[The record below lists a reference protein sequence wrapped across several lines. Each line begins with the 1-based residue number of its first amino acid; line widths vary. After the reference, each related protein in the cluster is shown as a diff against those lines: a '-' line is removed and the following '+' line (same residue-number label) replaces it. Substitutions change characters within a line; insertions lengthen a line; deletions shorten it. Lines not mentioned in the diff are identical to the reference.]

1 MPLDRDLNIPP
12 YFDDFNEDS
21 KYYRYLY
28 RPSVAVQAR
37 ELTGTQTMLQNQIER
52 FGNHIFKDGSIVDGV
67 GITYYPNV
75 HYISVEDYFTT
86 NTSLNVTDLDSTYL
100 LTNSTDSNNTVR
112 AVIKIAKLGTKENHP
127 ATNRFYL
134 DYISTGTN
142 GANDVS
148 QFAEGDTIY
157 VYSPV
162 QGKFNTLDANNLV
175 DTIDTLTTNGTF
187 TANGYAYCIGVSD
200 GIIFQKGFFLKVE
213 PQVITCRDY
222 STNVTG
228 YVVGFNTVEDI
239 IDEYDDTTLFD
250 NALGYSNENAPGA
263 HRLELTPSLVCKE
276 KTDAANNI
284 QFFSIVEFDG
294 QSPTQQNDD
303 PTYAA
308 IGKAIADR
316 TYEESG
322 DYVVKPFNIETRN
335 NDANSSTFFYE
346 ISPGIAYVRG
356 NRIEKIGPTKVE
368 SPRGITTAYAEN
380 QIITAN
386 YGNYVIVDEL
396 VGQFDTEKMSEVVL
410 YNGWLRSIS
419 DAEGI
424 SASLSAGTIV
434 GYANVRAVEFY
445 SGTKNNAK
453 CQYLLYLFNIRMN
466 STYSFS
472 DDVKSI
478 YVTSGGTFG
487 AARADIV
494 TDDGLVTG
502 KAVLRESTRS
512 SLVFDTGMNAVKV
525 LAGNTGIGDSS
536 FVYTQIKA
544 GTIDANGAIALTI
557 DSAASG
563 GTERLNASSGAV
575 LVGNDLDEYYF
586 TLTANA
592 YSANLGSI
600 AFSSGNTVITGT
612 NFLTT
617 LSTNTLIRISA
628 NSTTNHIRR
637 VVTIANNTSATIDA
651 TISTT
656 NAASVFQ
663 SFYIDGSIL
672 PIETITINSNTSFT
686 AELGVNL
693 DSGSQSVY
701 AAYPISRTSAV
712 AIPKVV
718 SKNRFVKIDCSN
730 NAGGITGPWNLGF
743 VDVHKLRHVYIG
755 TTYED
760 TNTDRLDWFTLDTGQ
775 RDEFYDHAKLVINP
789 KYRSKIDA
797 NSRFLVEL
805 DYFTANTSTSV
816 GFFSVESYPIDDAN
830 TANTTAITT
839 IELPLYDGKEL
850 RNCVDFRPRKF
861 NTSNTSATSNTGATV
876 NPEASNTSFDI
887 AAGGHYL
894 IAPDNNFTADFE
906 FYLPRIDLVVID
918 STGRF
923 GVVRGIASPS
933 PRKPFV
939 ENDQSIFAEVY
950 VPAYPTATKREFD
963 TYKTGQFTKINLKT
977 NRRYTMKDI
986 GVIDERVKRI
996 EYYTVLNTL
1005 EQQARDLTVSDSNG
1019 LDRFKNGIF
1028 ADPFNSH
1035 NIGNVSDFEYKIS
1048 IDPKETVARPF
1059 IQRHDIDMMYM
1070 AATSNNI
1077 TKTGPILTLPYS
1089 PELYISQNYATK
1101 YRNVCESV
1109 WQWNGRLQLYPSF
1122 DFFRDEDTSPNVNV
1136 NIDIAAPWEQFA
1148 NSPWGSRYGDWR
1160 TTNSST
1166 AVDTNVTT
1174 NGPFTTST
1182 TTTTTTTTQEA
1193 TVDQLTVDT
1202 ITSTIDLGS
1211 YVKDFSVQPYMRSRL
1226 VAFVTYNMKP
1236 NTTLHAFFDDVNVDA
1251 HCAPGTID
1259 PGMLYSENDAAD
1271 SLQHTVVTQ
1280 TGAFGDPLVS
1290 DSTGAVYGIFRI
1302 PAETF
1307 RTGDRMFQ
1315 LTNVDDLVTGA
1326 DAKITVGKA
1335 RYTADNVSVTR
1346 GSTTISVREP
1356 TIGTSSTTNRRTSVD
1371 VDVDVTTIWVDD
1383 GPGPSDGGPQGDGG
1397 GGADPLTQS
1406 FFVENVPDTV
1416 SGVFIS
1422 QVGLFF
1428 QSKDSTLG
1436 CSVFLCEMDSNF
1448 PNSEKIIGKA
1458 YMPAS
1463 DITVSTDASSETI
1476 FVFEYPVYM
1485 LTNNQY
1491 AYIIQPDGNS
1501 PEYTVWVGETGGYD
1515 VATDA
1520 QVFSNPYSGLMFVSA
1535 NRQTWT
1541 AIQKED
1547 VKFKLYRAR
1556 FTANTGYAIFNN
1568 ENDEYFTID
1577 GFVKAN
1583 ASVGV
1588 EVGDVVY
1595 TVNATPNT
1603 ALTANTFP
1611 YGRVQYINTTT
1622 GELWLDSS
1630 RGIGGFSNTTN
1641 PHIRFYRPA
1650 DIANLSLITATNHI
1664 ASANILSVNDLTYHA
1679 VVPKFGVLQPKRTT
1693 ITYDFKG
1700 TSTSNVIDAAYVNVD
1715 NNTEYEFTDVE
1726 RHVKSR
1732 SNEVT
1737 GLSNTKSGAYKLS
1750 LTTTSD
1756 FVSPVIDL
1764 DKKATLFIENLIND
1778 DVTDEHTRY
1787 GNTIS
1792 KYVGKKVVLKDGQEA
1807 EDIKVYVTA
1816 YKPNET
1822 NVAVYIK
1829 FKNHE
1834 DTETF
1839 NDKVWTKL
1847 QYDNGGEFVYST
1859 PGDSKDYREFEFS
1872 VPSVNAVA
1880 YGAFSNIG
1888 TTDITTLTGVVTIA
1902 NNSNVIEGTGTAFDT
1917 ETAVGEQIKVVS
1929 NDYFAIRT
1937 VTSIANATYMTVD
1950 DGLAAANTAALSYV
1964 YASGGND
1971 GIVEYKSS
1979 SGSRY
1984 IGFKEFAVKILLL
1997 SSNPVVVPKL
2007 NDVRVLALQI

>member
-1 MPLDRDLNIPP
+1 MPLDKDLNTPP
-12 YFDDFNEDS
+12 YFDDYDPES

-28 RPSVAVQAR
+28 RPAMAVQAR
-37 ELTGTQTMLQNQIER
+37 ELTGSQTMLQNQIER
-52 FGNHIFKDGSIVDGV
+52 FGNHVFKDGSIVDGV

-75 HYISVEDYFTT
+75 HYISVDDYFNT
-86 NTSLNVTDLDSTYL
+86 NTSMNVTDLDSSYL
-100 LTNSTDSNNTVR
+100 LTNSTNSNNAVR
-112 AVIKIAKLGTKENHP
+112 AVIKIAKIGTKENHP
-127 ATNRFYL
+127 ETNRFYL
-134 DYISTGTN
+134 DYITTGTD
-142 GANDVS
+142 GANDVN
-148 QFAEGDTIY
+148 QFTVGDTIY
-157 VYSPV
+157 VYSST
-162 QGKFNTLDANNLV
+162 QTKLGTLDANNLV
-175 DTIDTLTTNGTF
+175 DSIETLASNGTF
-187 TANGYAYCIGVSD
+187 TSNGYAYCVGVSD

-222 STNVTG
+222 STNVAG
-228 YVVGFNTVEDI
+228 YVVGFNTLEAIV
-239 IDEYDDTTLFD
+239 DEYDDTSLYD
-250 NALGYSNENAPGA
+250 NSLGYSNENAPGA
-263 HRLELTPSLVCKE
+263 HRLELTPTLVCKAR
-276 KTDAANNI
+276 TDVANNI

-294 QSPTQQNDD
+294 QAPTQQNDD
-303 PTYAA
+303 PTYSA
-308 IGKAIADR
+308 IGKSIADR

-322 DYVVKPFNIETRN
+322 DYIVKPFNIETRTN
-335 NDANSSTFFYE
+335 SANSQSFYYE

-356 NRIEKIGPTKVE
+356 YRIEKIGPTKVE
-368 SPRGITTAYAEN
+368 APRGITTAYAEN
-380 QIITAN
+380 QIVTAN

-396 VGQFDTEKMSEVVL
+396 VGQFDTEGMAEVVL
-410 YNGWLRSIS
+410 YNGWLKSVS
-419 DAEGI
+419 EAEGI
-424 SASLSAGTIV
+424 AAGLSGGSVV
-434 GYANVRAVEFY
+434 GYANIRAIEHY

-453 CQYLLYLFNIRMN
+453 CQYLLYLFNIRM
-466 STYSFS
+466 SSGYSFS

-478 YVTSGGTFG
+478 YVASGTFG
-487 AARADIV
+487 SARADVV

-502 KAVLRESTRS
+502 KAILRESTKTG
-512 SLVFDTGMNAVKV
+512 LVFDTGMNAVKV

-536 FVYTQIKA
+536 FVYNQTKA
-544 GTIDANGAIALTI
+544 GTIDGTGSVALTI

-563 GTERLNASSGAV
+563 GTERLNASAGAV
-575 LVGNDLDEYYF
+575 LTGNDLDEYF
-586 TLTANA
+586 FVLTANA
-592 YSANLGSI
+592 YSSNLGTISI
-600 AFSSGNTVITGT
+600 SSGNSVVTGT

-617 LSTNTLIRISA
+617 LSVDSLIRIST
-628 NSTTNHIRR
+628 NTITNHIRR
-637 VVTIANNTSATIDA
+637 VTSVVNNTTASIDA
-651 TISTT
+651 TISVT
-656 NAASVFQ
+656 NASAVFQ
-663 SFYIDGSIL
+663 AFYIDGSVL
-672 PIETITINSNTSFT
+672 PMETITINTNTSFT
-686 AELGVNL
+686 AELGQTL

-701 AAYPISRTSAV
+701 ATYPISRTSAV
-712 AIPKVV
+712 AVPKVV
-718 SKNRFVKIDCSN
+718 NKNRFVKIDCSN
-730 NAGGITGPWNLGF
+730 NSGGITGPWNLGF
-743 VDVHKLRHVYIG
+743 VDVHKLRHVYVG
-755 TTYED
+755 TTYAD
-760 TNTDRLDWFTLDTGQ
+760 TNVDRLDWFTLDTGQ

-789 KYRSKIDA
+789 KYKSKIDA

-805 DYFTANTSTSV
+805 DYFTANTTTSV

-830 TANTTAITT
+830 TSNTAAITT

-850 RNCVDFRPRKF
+850 RNCIDFRPRKH
-861 NTSNTSATSNTGATV
+861 NTSNTAATSNTGATV
-876 NPEASNTSFDI
+876 NPEASNTSFNI

-918 STGRF
+918 STGVF
-923 GVVRGIASPS
+923 GVVKGIASPS
-933 PRKPFV
+933 PRAPFV
-939 ENDQSIFAEVY
+939 ENDQSVFAEVY

-963 TYKTGQFTKINLKT
+963 TYKTGQSTRVNLKT

-986 GVIDERVKRI
+986 GVLDERIKRI

-1005 EQQARDLTVSDSNG
+1005 EQQARDLTVPDSNG

-1048 IDPKETVARPF
+1048 IDPKETVARPY
-1059 IQRHDIDMMYM
+1059 IQRHDIDMMYVSSS
-1070 AATSNNI
+1070 SNNI

-1089 PELYISQNYATK
+1089 SEVYIKQAYATK

-1109 WQWNGRLQLYPSF
+1109 WQWNGKLQLYPSF

-1136 NIDIAAPWEQFA
+1136 NIDIASPWEQFA

-1160 TTNSST
+1160 TTNSS
-1166 AVDTNVTT
+1166 VSTNQITEGQTT
-1174 NGPFTTST
+1174 T

-1193 TVDQLTVDT
+1193 TVDQLRVDT
-1202 ITSTIDLGS
+1202 ITNTIDLGS
-1211 YVKDFSVQPYMRSRL
+1211 YVKDFSIQPYMRSRL
-1226 VAFVTYNMKP
+1226 VAFVSYNMKP
-1236 NTTLHAFFDDVNVDA
+1236 NTTLHAFFDDVNVDI

-1259 PGMLYSENDAAD
+1259 PAMLYDENGAAD
-1271 SLQHTVVTQ
+1271 GLQHEVVNQ
-1280 TGAFGDPLVS
+1280 TGDFGDPLVS
-1290 DSTGAVYGIFRI
+1290 DASGAVYGIFRI
-1302 PAETF
+1302 PANTF
-1307 RTGDRMFQ
+1307 RTGDRLFQ

-1346 GSTTISVREP
+1346 GSTTISIREP
-1356 TIGTSSTTNRRTSVD
+1356 TISTSTTTNRRTSTDID
-1371 VDVDVTTIWVDD
+1371 VDVVTIPIDTGIPW
-1383 GPGPSDGGPQGDGG
+1383 SDGGGPGGDGDG
-1397 GGADPLTQS
+1397 DGDPLTQS
-1406 FFVENVPDTV
+1406 FFVENIPATV
-1416 SGVFIS
+1416 SGAFIT
-1422 QVGLFF
+1422 QVGLYFYT
-1428 QSKDSTLG
+1428 KDTTLG

-1448 PNSEKIIGKA
+1448 PNSEKIVGKA
-1458 YMPAS
+1458 YLPAS
-1463 DITVSTDASSETI
+1463 DINTSTDASSETV
-1476 FVFEYPVYM
+1476 FTFEYPVYM
-1485 LTNNQY
+1485 LTNTQY

-1515 VATDA
+1515 VVSGA
-1520 QVFSNPYSGLMFVSA
+1520 QVFSNPYSGIMFISA

-1547 VKFKLYRAR
+1547 VKFNLYRAR
-1556 FTANTGYAIFNN
+1556 FTANSGYAIFNN
-1568 ENDEYFTID
+1568 ENDEYLTID

-1583 ASVGV
+1583 ASVVV

-1630 RGIGGFSNTTN
+1630 RATGGFSNTTN
-1641 PHIRFYRPA
+1641 PHIRFYRPS

-1679 VVPKFGVLQPKRTT
+1679 VVPKFGVLQPKRTF
-1693 ITYDFKG
+1693 ISYDYKG
-1700 TSTSNVIDAAYVNVD
+1700 TSTSDVADAAYVNVE
-1715 NNTEYEFTDVE
+1715 NNNEHEFSDVE

-1737 GLSNTKSGAYKLS
+1737 DTANSKSGTYKLS
-1750 LTTTSD
+1750 LTSTSD

-1778 DVTDEHTRY
+1778 DETDEHTRY

-1792 KYVGKKVVLKDGQEA
+1792 KYVGRKVVLKDGQEA

-1822 NVAVYIK
+1822 DIAVYIK

-1839 NDKVWTKL
+1839 NDKVWTRL
-1847 QYDNGGEFVYST
+1847 QYDNGGEYVYST
-1859 PGDSKDYREFEFS
+1859 PGNSDDYREFEFS

-1902 NNSNVIEGTGTAFDT
+1902 NNSNIIVGTGTAFDT

-1950 DGLAAANTAALSYV
+1950 DGLSAANTAALSYV

-1997 SSNPVVVPKL
+1997 SANPVVVPKL
-2007 NDVRVLALQI
+2007 NDVRALALQR